1 MSEELT
7 DISNIEAASIETPE
21 EIQPV
26 NAPVDTSA
34 LTAPEPEKT
43 EIPLVEL
50 TGEWFILHVFTGYEK
65 KVCTAIEQKIRE
77 FKLQDRVHKVLIP
90 EEDVI
95 EVKNNKRREHRRM
108 MYPGYVFINME
119 KDDEAWFQ
127 IRRING
133 VSKFVGAGFPEPVP
147 EKDMQRILN
156 QTGEDVKPRTE
167 IDFEINESVKVISGP
182 FRGYVG
188 EIKEIL
194 AERGKVKVMISIFGR
209 STPMELDFN
218 QIEKNT

>member
-1 MSEELT
+1 VT
-7 DISNIEAASIETPE
+7 DGEVTENIIEDSAAAPAAD
-21 EIQPV
+21 V
-26 NAPVDTSA
+26 PVDTSA
-34 LTAPEPEKT
+34 LTSPQPAVEP
-43 EIPLVEL
+43 IPLAEL
-50 TGEWFILHVFTGYEK
+50 QGDWFILHVFTGYEK
-65 KVCTAIEQKIRE
+65 KVCTAIEQKIKE
-77 FKLQDRVHKVLIP
+77 FNLQDRVHKVLIP

-95 EVKNNKRREHRRM
+95 EVKNNKRKEHRRM

-119 KDDEAWFQ
+119 KDDEAWYQ

-156 QTGEDVKPRTE
+156 QTGEDVQPRTE
-167 IDFEINESVKVISGP
+167 IDFEVNESVKVISGP

-218 QIEKNT
+218 QIEKNA